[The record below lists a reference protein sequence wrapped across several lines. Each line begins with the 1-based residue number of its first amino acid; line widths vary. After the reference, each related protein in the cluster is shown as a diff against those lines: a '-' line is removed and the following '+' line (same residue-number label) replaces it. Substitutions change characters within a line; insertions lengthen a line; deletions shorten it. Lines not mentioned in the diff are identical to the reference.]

1 MLTESQRFD
10 CPWCGENNWVELE
23 PGDLGQLVIQDCAV
37 CCRAIEI
44 RLPLSA
50 DEPVQVMPADG

>member
-10 CPWCGENNWVELE
+10 CPHCGENNWVELE
-23 PGDLGQLVIQDCAV
+23 PGDLGQVVIQDCAV

-44 RLPLSA
+44 RLPEDPES
-50 DEPVQVMPADG
+50 PIVVFPADG

>member
-23 PGDLGQLVIQDCAV
+23 PGDFGQVVIQDCAV

-44 RLPLSA
+44 RLPEDA
-50 DEPVQVMPADG
+50 DGAIYVFPADA